1 MSDRGAA
8 GPAAC
13 WDPPQNALG
22 RQSCGKTSPLFSV
35 PGTADG
41 QLLAAS
47 LGKREESA
55 ELLFGGP
62 RWKGP
67 RAASHVFVGEFR

>member
-1 MSDRGAA
+1 MSDTGAPGA
-8 GPAAC
+8 AAC
-13 WDPPQNALG
+13 WDPSQNALG
-22 RQSCGKTSPLFSV
+22 RQSCEKTSSSFSV

-55 ELLFGGP
+55 VLFFGGP
-62 RWKGP
+62 QWKGP
-67 RAASHVFVGEFR
+67 RAATRVFVGEFR